1 MNVIDRIQA
10 DQLAIKAGVNN
21 PLWAA
26 VAAADVSLRDAGEPT
41 YSELVTTLLHW
52 NRTSDQCKS
61 VGHAAHRERRA
72 RTPGELIE
80 VRRLEEERRAATR
93 AINNLIDRLPRGL

>member
-1 MNVIDRIQA
+1 MTVIDRIRADHLATQA
-10 DQLAIKAGVNN
+10 ASSSTAIEAI
-21 PLWAA
+21 
-26 VAAADVSLRDAGEPT
+26 AAADAYLNNVSAPT
-41 YSELVTTLLHW
+41 YSELVATLLHW

-80 VRRLEEERRAATR
+80 VRRLEDERRAATR
-93 AINNLIDRLPRGL
+93 AVNNLIGRLPRGL